1 MVNVVTS
8 EGMQAFIESG
18 KTEDIKPPEK
28 IEQKSD
34 DVSRETTEVKDNAV
48 KAEDDDDKDLP
59 ERVRQQIG
67 KKHRAMKEAEE
78 FAEREYNQRRAAEKQ
93 ADQFKSERDALA
105 KRFDEIEQKSRPAV
119 VMEAPKQSDFATV
132 DEYLD
137 AKTDY
142 LVDQKLKKQEVAQQE
157 RIANEKARQTQNEFA
172 KSIEEA
178 VKKYPDFQEVT
189 EAADFQTPD
198 HITQYLLESDTKA
211 ELGYHLSL
219 MFRDDPAELNRILK
233 LSPIRAI
240 AELGKM
246 EVRISKPIEKHT
258 DKTPISKAP
267 APITPLSNGPADINA
282 DLNRDMPYAEYKRLK
297 ELQRKGK

>member
-18 KTEDIKPPEK
+18 KTEEFKPPEK
-28 IEQKSD
+28 IEQKAD
-34 DVSRETTEVKDNAV
+34 DVSHETSEVKDAV
-48 KAEDDDDKDLP
+48 KTEDDEDKDLP

-78 FAEREYNQRRAAEKQ
+78 FAEREYNQRRAAERQ
-93 ADQFKSERDALA
+93 ADQFKADRDALA
-105 KRFDEIEQKSRPAV
+105 TKLAEFEQKSRPAV
-119 VMEAPKQSDFATV
+119 VEEAPKQSDFTTV

-137 AKTDY
+137 AKANY
-142 LVDQKLKKQEVAQQE
+142 LVDQKFKEREAAERQHIAQ
-157 RIANEKARQTQNEFA
+157 EKARQTQNEFA
-172 KSIEEA
+172 KSIEAA

-189 EAADFQTPD
+189 EAASFETPD

-219 MFRDDPAELNRILK
+219 LFRDDPAELNRILK

-246 EVRISKPIEKHT
+246 EVRISKPIEKVT

-282 DLNRDMPYAEYKRLK
+282 DLNREMPYAEYKRLK